1 MNKLISVASAAF
13 LFAALFAPMATAAT
27 FEFAGHARHG
37 LFKEIRGTL
46 AGRPLSLKLKRI
58 QNVADVGGLLVEQNP
73 SYEVTGESAL
83 GAVKLRM
90 ELEDQV
96 ATVGG
101 IHVQT
106 GTLTHVTG
114 TIGARAFRLTIHEH
128 DEIAQVGGISIQT
141 GTWRELI
148 SEPTGAPAATLKA
161 ADGVHAFAGTDHG
174 TAFSIE
180 VHNWLTPTVTV
191 SDGAAPE
198 LTVLLLALRP
208 FLDVTH

>member
-13 LFAALFAPMATAAT
+13 FFAALFAPAATAAT
-27 FEFAGHARHG
+27 FEFVGHARHG
-37 LFKEIRGTL
+37 QFREVRGTL

-73 SYEVTGESAL
+73 SYQVTGESAA
-83 GAVKLRM
+83 GAVKLAM
-90 ELEDQV
+90 ELEDQI
-96 ATVGG
+96 AQVGG

-114 TIGARAFRLTIHEH
+114 TIGARTFKLTIHEH
-128 DEIAQVGGISIQT
+128 DEIAQVGGINIQT
-141 GTWRELI
+141 GTWRELV

-161 ADGVHAFAGTDHG
+161 EDGQHVLAGTDAG
-174 TAFSIE
+174 RAFSISIQ
-180 VHNWLTPTVTV
+180 NWLTPTVTV